1 MASTI
6 RVRATSSG
14 ETTEVQALIQHP
26 MDSGFVKD
34 AKGEIIPPHF
44 IQELIFE
51 YDGKSVFV
59 ADWGAAVSKDPY
71 VKFSFKGG
79 KKGDDLKISWVENK
93 GGSDTTTARIKG
105 TCARRSNLPRRLSRG
120 QRWGLQP
127 GRPRSPPIRPIRS

>member
-14 ETTEVQALIQHP
+14 DTTEVQALIQHP
-26 MDSGFVKD
+26 MDSGFIKD
-34 AKGEIIPPHF
+34 AQGQIIPPHF
-44 IQELIFE
+44 IQELTFE

-79 KKGDDLKISWVENK
+79 KKGDDLKISWVDNK
-93 GGSDTTTARIKG
+93 GATDTTTAKI
-105 TCARRSNLPRRLSRG
+105 
-120 QRWGLQP
+120 
-127 GRPRSPPIRPIRS
+127 I

>member
-14 ETTEVQALIQHP
+14 EITEVQALIQHP

-34 AKGEIIPPHF
+34 ANGAIIPPHF
-44 IQELIFE
+44 IQELTFE
-51 YDGKSVFV
+51 HDGKSVFV

-79 KKGDDLKISWVENK
+79 NKGDDLKISWVDNK
-93 GGSDTTTARIKG
+93 GGSDTTTAKI
-105 TCARRSNLPRRLSRG
+105 
-120 QRWGLQP
+120 Q
-127 GRPRSPPIRPIRS
+127 